1 MATRVVV
8 WLLLTPPATIEN
20 VTLVDPAAAV
30 TELGT
35 LRGTAFVKRMAII
48 SPPAGAAADRV
59 IVQVAD
65 ACAVSS
71 VELQANPVRVTGGG
85 GGGGVSITV
94 KFWEVP
100 FRVAASTTLVF
111 TLTADA
117 FAVKLAEFKPAGTRT
132 DAGMVMPDPETGA
145 VVTVKPPDGAGADKA
160 TVHAVEPGV
169 VTIAGAHARP
179 VTVYGEVMVTWPP
192 VAVTLTVVSLGVTPL
207 LFSTWI
213 GKVPIADSDTVK
225 VAVATTPVLI
235 VVVLRPNSMHVYDP
249 ELPLHETDLPAAT
262 AAGPATTVTELKV
275 VAG

>member
-1 MATRVVV
+1 VATRVVL
-8 WLLLTPPATIEN
+8 WLLLTPPVTMEN

-35 LRGTAFVKRMAII
+35 LSWTVFVKWMATV

-59 IVQVAD
+59 ILQVAD

-71 VELQANPVRVTGGG
+71 VELQANPVRVTGG

-145 VVTVKPPDGAGADKA
+145 VVTVRPPDGAGADKA

-192 VAVTLTVVSLGVTPL
+192 VAVTLRVVSLGVTPL

-213 GKVPIADSDTVK
+213 GNMPIADSDTVK